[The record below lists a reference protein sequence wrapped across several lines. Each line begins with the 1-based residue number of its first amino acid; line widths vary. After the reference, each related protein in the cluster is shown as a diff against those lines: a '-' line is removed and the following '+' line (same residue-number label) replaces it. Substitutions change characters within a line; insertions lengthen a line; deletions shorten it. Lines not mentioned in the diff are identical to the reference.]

1 MAVVDPEHRRCR
13 LRQRLLGRSRD
24 VEGEGIGG
32 DYGGGGGG
40 GCFGR
45 AVGGDSDDEGD
56 GEQDKEA
63 MAASECARWRGRAA
77 RTLVLG

>member
-1 MAVVDPEHRRCR
+1 MASWSEPRR
-13 LRQRLLGRSRD
+13 G
-24 VEGEGIGG
+24 GTGIGG
-32 DYGGGGGG
+32 DYGGRGGG

-77 RTLVLG
+77 RTLASG